1 MNVKPPLKKLKI
13 VLFFFISIGSTSPLF
28 SQIKKD
34 SLKNIWV
41 NTTISDSLRFKAI
54 KDYYYKNTYAKP
66 DAVITLTKYHYQLGK
81 EKGSVKQMA
90 DALNERSY
98 AHYIKGDLNAS
109 IEALKQ
115 SISLFEKIN
124 DTKNLVVIQSNLG
137 SIYKEQ
143 KDYLKAFNSFNTSL
157 KIIRELKLK
166 TSEAR
171 ILAEIGDIYSILD
184 ELDLAMEYFDES
196 LTICVTR
203 KISKQNQIG
212 SIFLKKAEIYYKKKQ
227 YNLAK
232 EYSNKAINEFKE
244 TSNKFDL
251 SECYILL
258 AKVNKKLSKKTQA
271 LEYTNKAL
279 AINYEIDNNSK
290 IIEAQILKSYL
301 LLDTKPAQAKNL
313 SEKSLQLLKPE
324 TSNKIKADL
333 YKLLYECYKK
343 SNQTNR
349 ALSMIEKH
357 TIFRD
362 SFQLE
367 RNKILII
374 KETIKSEY
382 EQKLQQNKAIN
393 EKENAIVKLTYTYRI
408 YFVISIIIVLVILF
422 VYAFRTKN
430 IKTRKELDALLLEIN
445 SLKRKEK
452 LTLLVDASNFEL
464 NKEKIQTSINRKL
477 NKTDW
482 SVLNVLLQNPEASNK
497 EISEKVFLSIDGIGS
512 SLRRMYLFFDL
523 KQTKYKKVLLI
534 KKAIEISNNNL

>member
-13 VLFFFISIGSTSPLF
+13 VLIFFISIGSTSPLF

-54 KDYYYKNTYAKP
+54 KSYYNNNTYAKP
-66 DAVITLTKYHYQLGK
+66 DTVISLTKYHYQLGK
-81 EKGSVKQMA
+81 EKGVVKEMA
-90 DALNERSY
+90 SALNERSY
-98 AHYIKGDLNAS
+98 AHYIKGDLNTS
-109 IEALKQ
+109 IEVLKQ
-115 SISLFEKIN
+115 SISLLEKIN
-124 DTKNLVVIQSNLG
+124 DPKNLIVIQSNLG

-143 KDYLKAFNSFNTSL
+143 KEYLKAFNSFNTSL
-157 KIIRELKLK
+157 KIIRDFKLK

-171 ILAEIGDIYSILD
+171 ILAQIGDIYNTLD
-184 ELDLAMEYFDES
+184 ELDLAMEYFDKS
-196 LTICVTR
+196 LTICVAS
-203 KISKQNQIG
+203 KITKQNQIG
-212 SIFLKKAEIYYKKKQ
+212 TIFLKKAEIYYKKQQ
-227 YNLAK
+227 YNQAK

-333 YKLLYECYKK
+333 YQLLYECYKK

-534 KKAIEISNNNL
+534 KKAIEISNNNV

>member
-393 EKENAIVKLTYTYRI
+393 EKENAIVKLTYIYRI

-477 NKTDW
+477 NNTDW

>member
-1 MNVKPPLKKLKI
+1 MGNKSKKI
-13 VLFFFISIGSTSPLF
+13 VLVF
-28 SQIKKD
+28 SLLVCCFTLSSQTQKD
-34 SLKNIWV
+34 SLKNIWT

-66 DAVITLTKYHYQLGK
+66 DSVITLTKYHYQLGK

-115 SISLFEKIN
+115 SISLLEKIN

-143 KDYLKAFNSFNTSL
+143 KDYLKAFNSFNSSL

-196 LTICVTR
+196 LTICVAR

-227 YNLAK
+227 YNLAR
-232 EYSNKAINEFKE
+232 EYSKKAINEFKD

-258 AKVNKKLSKKTQA
+258 AKVNKKLSQKTQA

-301 LLDTKPAQAKNL
+301 LLDTKPAQVKNL
-313 SEKSLQLLKPE
+313 SKKSLQLIKPE
-324 TSNKIKADL
+324 TSNQIKADL

-367 RNKILII
+367 KNKILII
-374 KETIKSEY
+374 KETIKSQY
-382 EQKLQQNKAIN
+382 EQKIQQNKSIN
-393 EKENAIVKLTYTYRI
+393 EKENAILKLTYTYRI
-408 YFVISIIIVLVILF
+408 YFVLSLSILLVILL
-422 VYAFRTKN
+422 VYVFRMKN
-430 IKTRKELDALLLEIN
+430 KKARAELDSLLAEIDT
-445 SLKRKEK
+445 LKRKEK
-452 LTLLVDASNFEL
+452 LKLLVDASNFEL
-464 NKEKIQTSINRKL
+464 SKEKIQKSINRKL

-512 SLRRMYLFFDL
+512 SLRRMYQFFDL

-534 KKAIEISNNNL
+534 KKAIEISNNNV

>member
-196 LTICVTR
+196 LTICVAR

-393 EKENAIVKLTYTYRI
+393 QKENAIVKLTYTYRI

>member
-13 VLFFFISIGSTSPLF
+13 VLIFFISIGSTSPLF

-115 SISLFEKIN
+115 SISLFKKIN

-196 LTICVTR
+196 LTICVAR

-333 YKLLYECYKK
+333 YQLLYECYKK

>member
-393 EKENAIVKLTYTYRI
+393 EKENAIVKLTYIYRI

>member
-196 LTICVTR
+196 LTICVAR

-452 LTLLVDASNFEL
+452 LTLLVDSSNFEL
-464 NKEKIQTSINRKL
+464 NKEKIQASINRKL

-512 SLRRMYLFFDL
+512 SLRRMYQFFDL
-523 KQTKYKKVLLI
+523 KETKYKKVLLI
-534 KKAIEISNNNL
+534 KRAIEISKDS

>member
-1 MNVKPPLKKLKI
+1 MGNKSKKI
-13 VLFFFISIGSTSPLF
+13 VLVF
-28 SQIKKD
+28 SLLVCCFTLSSQTQKD
-34 SLKNIWV
+34 SLKNIWT

-66 DAVITLTKYHYQLGK
+66 DSVITLTKYHYQLGK

-115 SISLFEKIN
+115 SISLLEKIN

-143 KDYLKAFNSFNTSL
+143 KDYLKAFNSFNSSL

-196 LTICVTR
+196 LTICVAR

-227 YNLAK
+227 YNLAR
-232 EYSNKAINEFKE
+232 EYSKKAINEFKD

-258 AKVNKKLSKKTQA
+258 AKVNKKLSQKIQA
-271 LEYTNKAL
+271 MEYTNKAL

-301 LLDTKPAQAKNL
+301 LLDTKPAQVKNL
-313 SEKSLQLLKPE
+313 SKKSLQLIKPE
-324 TSNKIKADL
+324 TSNQIKADL

-367 RNKILII
+367 KNKILII
-374 KETIKSEY
+374 KETIKSQY
-382 EQKLQQNKAIN
+382 EQKIQQNKSIN
-393 EKENAIVKLTYTYRI
+393 EKENAILKLTYTYRI
-408 YFVISIIIVLVILF
+408 YFVLSLSILLVILL
-422 VYAFRTKN
+422 VYVFRMKN
-430 IKTRKELDALLLEIN
+430 KKARAELDSLLAEIDT
-445 SLKRKEK
+445 LKRKEK
-452 LTLLVDASNFEL
+452 LKLLVDASNFEL
-464 NKEKIQTSINRKL
+464 SKEKIQKSINRKL

-512 SLRRMYLFFDL
+512 SLRRMYQFFDL

-534 KKAIEISNNNL
+534 KKAIEISNNNV